1 MLGLLLA
8 IICPFCQTKDNGW
21 YLVGDTA
28 PISTNIVG
36 KAYEVQPIH
45 AHGDYMV
52 AVDYGGFFVGLDM
65 PEDPR
70 LYQNRCYCGIG
81 WQYVTNGIV
90 TVAECKIAQHYK
102 CANGHRFCETNECR
116 VAIEKLGA
124 K

>member
-21 YLVGDTA
+21 YLVGDTV

-52 AVDYGGFFVGLDM
+52 AVDYGAFFVGLDM
-65 PEDPR
+65 PENPR
-70 LYQNRCYCGIG
+70 LYQDRCDCGIG
-81 WQYVTNGIV
+81 WHYVTNGIV

-102 CANGHRFCETNECR
+102 CANGHRFCETNTCYTAVGR
-116 VAIEKLGA
+116 VK
-124 K
+124 